1 MVGAVVDGDAAGG
14 GGTGCPPAG
23 LLTAAEQQAYAGL
36 KFAKRR
42 QEWLLGRWTA
52 KQLLRQVIW
61 QETGQALALDSLG
74 VVANGRGA
82 PCLQVSGVAALLPE
96 AGYQLSIS
104 HAHGR
109 AFCAVVAGR
118 YGPLGA
124 DIEWIAPRPAGF
136 AADYFT
142 TDELALLEE
151 APAGMYDT
159 LVTAVWSGK
168 EAAMK
173 VAQVGLR
180 VDTRTVS
187 CDLSRPG
194 VAPQTWTYFPIHWAN
209 GQTMAGWWQVQDNYV
224 LALAIAIPGRVLHRK
239 TQQTTRRT
247 LHAEV
252 NL

>member
-1 MVGAVVDGDAAGG
+1 MIQWLVQSLTEMPRVGEGLDV
-14 GGTGCPPAG
+14 PPAG
-23 LLTAAEQQAYAGL
+23 LLTAAEQQTCAGL
-36 KFAKRR
+36 KLAKRR

-74 VVANGRGA
+74 IVANGQGA
-82 PCLQVSGVAALLPE
+82 PCLRLSGDAAPLPE

-109 AFCAVVAGR
+109 AFCAVVAGQ
-118 YGPLGA
+118 YGPVGA

-142 TDELALLEE
+142 ADELALVEG
-151 APAGMYDT
+151 APAGMQDT
-159 LVTAVWSGK
+159 LVTAIWSGK

-180 VDTRTVS
+180 VDTRTVT
-187 CDLSRPG
+187 CHIPRPG
-194 VAPQTWTYFPIHWAN
+194 VAPQTWTHFPIHWAS
-209 GQTMAGWWQVQDNYV
+209 GQTMAGWWQVQDNFV
-224 LALAIAIPGRVLHRK
+224 LTLAITAPLPVRSAARRGR
-239 TQQTTRRT
+239 
-247 LHAEV
+247 
-252 NL
+252 